1 MLTQNPILSHIIINA
16 RIFHKLEDM
25 DTIVLN
31 NDAVVLMRQGN
42 LQEVAPYFI
51 SALVKLHRV
60 DQRKHVDRTDKF
72 APSFLSVRSVPLEH
86 SLFNTSSYQDHHV
99 FSLFDRPLVIDDA
112 ELVLASSSFAVESSN
127 CASAVILFNMGL
139 ALQLQG
145 MQSLCPLQTSFEKA
159 LRFYRMAKAILERST
174 GSNDEVDGLVYLAVA
189 NNMGHIY
196 SHFCETSKAKRCLEW
211 LQSILEVV
219 NGSEVCMLGDEYHP
233 FQMNVLILHGQDA
246 VAAAAA

>member
-1 MLTQNPILSHIIINA
+1 
-16 RIFHKLEDM
+16 M
-25 DTIVLN
+25 DTIALN
-31 NDAVVLMRQGN
+31 NNAVVLMRQGK
-42 LQEVAPYFI
+42 LQDVPPYFI
-51 SALVKLHRV
+51 AALVKLHRV
-60 DQRKHVDRTDKF
+60 DQNEDVDRADKV

-86 SLFNTSSYQDHHV
+86 SLFNTSSYQDHDV

-112 ELVLASSSFAVESSN
+112 ELVFDSSFAVECSN
-127 CASAVILFNMGL
+127 CVSAAILFNMGL

-145 MQSLCPLQTSFEKA
+145 MQSFCPLQTSFKKA
-159 LRFYRMAKAILERST
+159 LRFYKMAKAILERST
-174 GSNDEVDGLVYLAVA
+174 DSNGEVDSLVYLAVA

-219 NGSEVCMLGDEYHP
+219 NDSEVCMLGDEYHP

-246 VAAAAA
+246 LAAAAA

>member
-1 MLTQNPILSHIIINA
+1 M
-16 RIFHKLEDM
+16 E
-25 DTIVLN
+25 TIALN
-31 NDAVVLMRQGN
+31 NEAVVLMRQGKV
-42 LQEVAPYFI
+42 QEVAPYFI
-51 SALVKLHRV
+51 SALLKLHRV
-60 DQRKHVDRTDKF
+60 DQHKHVDRADKF

-86 SLFNTSSYQDHHV
+86 SLFNTSSYQEHQV

-112 ELVLASSSFAVESSN
+112 ELVLASSFAVDSSN

-145 MQSLCPLQTSFEKA
+145 MQGLCPLQMSFKKA
-159 LRFYRMAKAILERST
+159 LRFYRMAKAILER
-174 GSNDEVDGLVYLAVA
+174 SNDEVDGLVYLAVA

>member
-1 MLTQNPILSHIIINA
+1 MDIIAFNT
-16 RIFHKLEDM
+16 R
-25 DTIVLN
+25 
-31 NDAVVLMRQGN
+31 AVVLMQQGSF
-42 LQEVAPYFI
+42 QEAI
-51 SALVKLHRV
+51 SVFRTALGELLSPA
-60 DQRKHVDRTDKF
+60 TDDHKQEDTN
-72 APSFLSVRSVPLEH
+72 ATDSVTPPLLSVRSVPFEH
-86 SLFNTSSYQDHHV
+86 SLYNSSSYQDHHA

-112 ELVLASSSFAVESSN
+112 ELVLASSFAVDSSN

-219 NGSEVCMLGDEYHP
+219 KDSEVCMLGDEYRP
-233 FQMNVLILHGQDA
+233 FQMNILILHGQDT

>member
-1 MLTQNPILSHIIINA
+1 MEAMDIIA
-16 RIFHKLEDM
+16 
-25 DTIVLN
+25 LN
-31 NDAVVLMRQGN
+31 NNAVVLMRKGK
-42 LQEVAPYFI
+42 LQEVAPCFI
-51 SALVKLHRV
+51 SALVKLHRI
-60 DQRKHVDRTDKF
+60 DQNEDVDRADKF

-99 FSLFDRPLVIDDA
+99 FSLFDRPLV
-112 ELVLASSSFAVESSN
+112 LASSFAIKSSN
-127 CASAVILFNMGL
+127 CASAAILFNMGL

-145 MQSLCPLQTSFEKA
+145 MQNIWLLEMSFEKA
-159 LRFYRMAKAILERST
+159 LRFYEMANIILERT
-174 GSNDEVDGLVYLAVA
+174 AGSNDEVDSLVYLAVA

-219 NGSEVCMLGDEYHP
+219 KDSEVCMLSDEYHP